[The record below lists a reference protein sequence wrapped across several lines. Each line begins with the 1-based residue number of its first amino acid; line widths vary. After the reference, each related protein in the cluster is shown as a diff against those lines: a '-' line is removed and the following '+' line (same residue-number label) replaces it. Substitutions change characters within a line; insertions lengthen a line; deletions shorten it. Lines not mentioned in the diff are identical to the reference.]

1 VVGEAWTGVNHK
13 SRSQTTNLSKQCTPG
28 FQMIQVS
35 QVIVQGVPVMVEEDR
50 LNGDV
55 VTLEDACVTNGLY
68 ILWKTRYLV
77 HYKASKT

>member
-1 VVGEAWTGVNHK
+1 
-13 SRSQTTNLSKQCTPG
+13 
-28 FQMIQVS
+28 MIQVS